1 MPHARRGVKLEK
13 PLDVFCGFNHDC
25 RFDSHGE
32 EGAKEEN
39 GSAPNLRVSETFAKN
54 PGGECQRAGGTKEL
68 ERLSER
74 NTDLVDGHVVQ
85 DMCERNAANGRDD
98 KNEINVPSRVKG
110 SANFA
115 KHTGERE

>member
-1 MPHARRGVKLEK
+1 VKLK
-13 PLDVFCGFNHDC
+13 RPLDILYGFNHDC

-32 EGAKEEN
+32 ERAEEEN

-54 PGGECQRAGGTKEL
+54 PGGECQCAGGTKKL
-68 ERLSER
+68 ERLRER

-85 DMCERNAANGRDD
+85 DMCERNAANGRDN
-98 KNEINVPSRVKG
+98 KNEVNVPSRMKR